1 MTRKSFPTM
10 QYQWRTLMENNQFPN
25 HEGKIDALKRCLHIL
40 SLTQHIPANNET
52 WNSASLSSLLSL
64 DEVKDSGVDDS
75 SVTKY
80 INHQIKNGFGIEID
94 TVTVD
99 GKSARVVSEDI
110 DIDAQ
115 LNFARVYSAFVIE
128 DTSRNIALKKFIKA
142 MPDRALWTIARVYF
156 AVLEKR
162 MIQIDYTGSSGNE
175 IQNWKLYPYYFFFSE
190 FNLYLTAY
198 DPVENLR
205 FTLRAERIR
214 NLIVTDESFKKHPD
228 ITPVSKL
235 YRNSLSA
242 YLSIDGPVKMKIR
255 YKKTAA
261 ANIEDLI
268 SPLNPVKIPHENGE
282 QFEAEFIIDDY
293 RFLCKQLFMYGK
305 NVEIISPPE
314 VRQTMVTMLK
324 ESLGVYEG

>member
-10 QYQWRTLMENNQFPN
+10 QYIWRIFMENNQFPN

-40 SLTQHIPANNET
+40 SLTQHIPGNNES
-52 WNSASLSSLLSL
+52 WNSASLSRLLSL
-64 DEVKDSGVDDS
+64 DEKKDSGVDDS

-80 INHQIKNGFGIEID
+80 INHQIKNGFGIDIA
-94 TVTVD
+94 TTTVD
-99 GKSARVVSEDI
+99 RKSARVVSEDI
-110 DIDAQ
+110 DIDTQ

-142 MPDRALWTIARVYF
+142 MPDRALWIIARVYF

-162 MIQIDYTGSSGNE
+162 FIQIDYTGASGKE
-175 IQNWKLYPYYFFFSE
+175 RQNWKLFPFYFFFSE

-198 DPVENLR
+198 DPVENVR
-205 FTLRAERIR
+205 FTLRAERIS
-214 NLIVTDESFKKHPD
+214 NLIVTDESFKKD
-228 ITPVSKL
+228 QIISPVNKL
-235 YRNSLSA
+235 YRYSLSA
-242 YLSIDGPVKMKIR
+242 YLSIEGPVKMKIW

-261 ANIEDLI
+261 ANIEDMI
-268 SPLNPVKIPHENGE
+268 SPLNPIITPLENGD

-305 NVEIISPPE
+305 NVEILSPPE
-314 VRQTMVTMLK
+314 VRQTMVNMLK
-324 ESLGVYEG
+324 ESLEVYER